1 MKRALNPSPDDT
13 EPPKK
18 RHKPNKSPT
27 PPLSDNEPTDKPE
40 MTKSSTTM
48 SNASCSSS
56 ESDEDNECCICFS
69 KIDLPIK
76 LDCGHQFCFLCL
88 KEIRMQSS
96 TTFNIATLNCTTP
109 DSDDDDG
116 DDDTNTNT
124 NTNTNAPKKKKKPVE
139 KFSCP
144 YCRREFDVTVI
155 DKATMKKTDWM
166 GDTTKKKKNAAQEV
180 IIWQYSGRKGGWWA
194 YQKGHKK
201 QLEKGYQK
209 FLKQLKDE
217 QDKEEKAKD
226 DMDKNK
232 NGGSKYDTNKN
243 KEGEDD
249 DDDEDDDLGEEEGL
263 LTHQCMIEIGVR
275 KYVCDFAQMIQFDY
289 EFPTRKRRIRRR
301 VETKHSLE
309 KSDSLKGCAGKF
321 FNDGNKDKNKN
332 RNNRNKNRKRKRSDD

>member
-1 MKRALNPSPDDT
+1 
-13 EPPKK
+13 
-18 RHKPNKSPT
+18 
-27 PPLSDNEPTDKPE
+27 
-40 MTKSSTTM
+40 M
-48 SNASCSSS
+48 SNSSNASSS
-56 ESDEDNECCICFS
+56 ESDEDNECCICFN

-96 TTFNIATLNCTTP
+96 DTFNIATLNCDTNDNES
-109 DSDDDDG
+109 DSESEDD
-116 DDDTNTNT
+116 NTNT
-124 NTNTNAPKKKKKPVE
+124 NTNNATTPKKKKKIVE

-155 DKATMKKTDWM
+155 DKATMKKRDWM
-166 GDTTKKKKNAAQEV
+166 GDATKKKSKSGAAEEV

-217 QDKEEKAKD
+217 QEKEEKAQNEMNNND
-226 DMDKNK
+226 NI
-232 NGGSKYDTNKN
+232 SKYDTK
-243 KEGEDD
+243 KKKDEVE
-249 DDDEDDDLGEEEGL
+249 EDDDLGEEEGL
-263 LTHQCMIEIGVR
+263 LSHQCMIEIGVR

-321 FNDGNKDKNKN
+321 FNDGNKNKNKN
-332 RNNRNKNRKRKRSDD
+332 KNKDKDKKMNRKRKRRRVDDR